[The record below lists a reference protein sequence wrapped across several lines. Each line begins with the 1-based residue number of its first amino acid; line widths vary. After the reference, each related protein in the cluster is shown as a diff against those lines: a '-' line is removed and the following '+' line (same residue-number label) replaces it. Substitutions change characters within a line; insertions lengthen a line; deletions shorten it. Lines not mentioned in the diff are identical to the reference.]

1 MSDHIVLNF
10 FDTAGDDLPQQLPRP
25 LRGGEPSGLQ
35 GNTAAHWGKSYT
47 YLIWVIGIVSQT
59 KRFPN

>member
-10 FDTAGDDLPQQLPRP
+10 FDYTGDDLPQQLPRP
-25 LRGGEPSGLQ
+25 LRWGEPRGLQ
-35 GNTAAHWGKSYT
+35 GNTAAYWGTSHT

-59 KRFPN
+59 MHFPN